1 MDQSHRK
8 ILLGLLGEK
17 IVAKLLRDRGHIV
30 EESLNVFDGA
40 KDLLV
45 NGKHVE
51 VKTQVPLLF
60 KDAFAVST
68 NQLSKIRS
76 SYVVYWVSVPPTKTN
91 DDYAGYVYQLNPRAD
106 MQFSFWTN
114 REGRESVIIPRKQAA
129 MKVVHVINDPTL
141 LAHLKELSTSYL

>member
-1 MDQSHRK
+1 
-8 ILLGLLGEK
+8 
-17 IVAKLLRDRGHIV
+17 
-30 EESLNVFDGA
+30 
-40 KDLLV
+40 
-45 NGKHVE
+45 
-51 VKTQVPLLF
+51 
-60 KDAFAVST
+60 
-68 NQLSKIRS
+68 
-76 SYVVYWVSVPPTKTN
+76 VYWVSVPPTKTN

>member
-17 IVAKLLRDRGHIV
+17 IVAKLLRDQGHTV
-30 EESLNVFDGA
+30 EESLNVFDSA

-60 KDAFAVST
+60 KDAFTVGT

-76 SYVVYWVSVPPTKTN
+76 SYVVYWVSVPPTKTR
-91 DDYAGYVYQLNPRAD
+91 DDCAGYVYQLNPRAN
-106 MQFSFWTN
+106 MQFSLWTN

-129 MKVVHVINDPTL
+129 MKVVHVIEDPTL
-141 LAHLKELSTSYL
+141 LAHLKELSSSYL